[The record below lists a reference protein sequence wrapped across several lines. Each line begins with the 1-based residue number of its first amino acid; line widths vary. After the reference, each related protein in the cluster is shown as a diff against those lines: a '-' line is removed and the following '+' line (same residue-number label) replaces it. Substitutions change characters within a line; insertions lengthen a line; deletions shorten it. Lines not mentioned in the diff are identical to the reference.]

1 MFEERRQVEQEAR
14 MAKLEKVDSNNPY
27 QKVLE
32 TERKQRLSKLKEFE
46 EAPYDVDDMFDP
58 TDKKEGEIKMVVLS
72 GGSTS
77 SQNAVVDNAPE
88 EAIKI
93 DLTPKSDVI
102 EV

>member
-1 MFEERRQVEQEAR
+1 ML
-14 MAKLEKVDSNNPY
+14 KLEKVDDDNDNPY

-46 EAPYDVDDMFDP
+46 EPPYDVDDMFDP

-77 SQNAVVDNAPE
+77 SQNAVPDNALHREFPE
-88 EAIKI
+88 NEIEVTPEA
-93 DLTPKSDVI
+93 DVI
-102 EV
+102 DV